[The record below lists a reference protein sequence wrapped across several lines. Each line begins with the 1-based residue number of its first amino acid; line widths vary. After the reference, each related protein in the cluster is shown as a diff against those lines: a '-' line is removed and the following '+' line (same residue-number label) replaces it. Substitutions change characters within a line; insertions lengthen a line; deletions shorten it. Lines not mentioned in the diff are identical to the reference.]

1 MVLVEAG
8 THPVTENLDASVPP
22 RATWGQRLWA
32 LVKAVVPTILIFL
45 AVGPV
50 VGYFAIMLPIALTA
64 IEGPL
69 GPLEGLLSMLGLLPL
84 GALFAYMIGYGP
96 ALATGVAVALAD
108 CVVDLG
114 SYRTPTAIVL
124 GAGMTL
130 ALFLG
135 VSELPDRPRVEALDG
150 AASVAAA
157 IGALAAGVC
166 AMIAPRRAPVWPA
179 A

>member
-1 MVLVEAG
+1 MQFVADGELSTVKAG
-8 THPVTENLDASVPP
+8 
-22 RATWGQRLWA
+22 ATWGRRVWA

-50 VGYFAIMLPIALTA
+50 IGYFAIMLPIAMTA
-64 IEGPL
+64 TGGPL
-69 GPLEGLLSMLGLLPL
+69 GPLEGLVSTLGLLPL

-96 ALATGVAVALAD
+96 ALVTGAAVALAD

-114 SYRTPTAIVL
+114 SYRTPAAIVL
-124 GAGMTL
+124 GAGVTL
-130 ALFLG
+130 VLFLG
-135 VSELPDRPRVEALDG
+135 ISELPDRPRVEALDG

-157 IGALAAGVC
+157 IGAMAAGVC

>member
-1 MVLVEAG
+1 MADS
-8 THPVTENLDASVPP
+8 VTSTGQA
-22 RATWGQRLWA
+22 RWTWGRCLWA
-32 LVKAVVPTILIFL
+32 VVKAIVPTIFIFL

-50 VGYFAIMLPIALTA
+50 VGYFAIMLPVAMTA

-69 GPLEGLLSMLGLLPL
+69 GPLEGLVSTLGLLPL

-96 ALATGVAVALAD
+96 ALVTGVAVALAD

-114 SYRTPTAIVL
+114 SYRTAAAIVL
-124 GAGMTL
+124 GAGVTL

-135 VSELPDRPRVEALDG
+135 VSEFPDRPRVEALDG

-157 IGALAAGVC
+157 IGALAAGVS
-166 AMIAPRRAPVWPA
+166 AMIARRRVPVWPA